1 MRQLWLLAGLGLA
14 LATFQASALEGD
26 VAAGEQSAAVCAAC
40 HQADGSGMNI
50 SGGESW
56 PRLAGLNADYLYK
69 QLQDFK
75 SGARQNASMTPFVN
89 MLDDTAMKNVAL
101 YFSQLP
107 ATSAKGGENAT
118 AEELALGEQLAL
130 HGDWSRYIVP
140 CKSCH
145 GAENEGVGEHFPT
158 IAGQHAGY
166 IAQALKSWQNKSR
179 KNDPQH
185 LMGAIAERLT
195 DQDIKA
201 VSQWLSRQNP
211 Q

>member
-1 MRQLWLLAGLGLA
+1 MKRIFLLAGLGIA
-14 LATFQASALEGD
+14 MFTAQASALEGD
-26 VAAGEQSAAVCAAC
+26 VAAGKESAAVCVAC

-89 MLDDTAMKNVAL
+89 MLDDAAMKNVSL

-107 ATSAKGGENAT
+107 ATAGKGGENAT

-145 GAENEGVGEHFPT
+145 GESNQGVGEHFPG

-166 IAQALKSWQNKSR
+166 ISQALKSWQDKTR
-179 KNDPQH
+179 KNDPQD

-195 DQDIKA
+195 EQDIKA
-201 VSQWLSRQNP
+201 VSLWLSRQSA